1 MASGCPRSPLFIHK
15 GAHCQASILRSR
27 VADGNAQKVH
37 NKMTEETLEKRV
49 METSLIHV
57 KLRAINILV
66 LLLDEACAIS
76 CNI

>member
-1 MASGCPRSPLFIHK
+1 
-15 GAHCQASILRSR
+15 
-27 VADGNAQKVH
+27 
-37 NKMTEETLEKRV
+37 MTEETLEKRV